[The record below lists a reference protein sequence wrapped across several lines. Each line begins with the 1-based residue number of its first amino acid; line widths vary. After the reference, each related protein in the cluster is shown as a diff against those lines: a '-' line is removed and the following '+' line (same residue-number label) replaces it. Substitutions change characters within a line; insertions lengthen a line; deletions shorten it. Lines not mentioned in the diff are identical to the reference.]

1 MTASSGSPG
10 WYLRRLSRMG
20 PREIGG
26 RAGDAVR
33 RRRWRSAPPPTCPD
47 VTGARFTAVLPA
59 GAIAAVPPDAA
70 KRLVAEADRLMAG
83 HAVFFGVE
91 RDDLTDPDWWYDP
104 KTGRR
109 APGGYA
115 FDVPYRDE
123 DAVGDIKQIWEPS
136 RHQYLTV
143 LAAAYAV
150 TGDERYAERVA
161 GHLRSWWAAN
171 GPLRGVH
178 WTSGIELGIRL
189 LSWVWIRRLL
199 DGWPGAAAL
208 FEDNPVALN
217 QIWHH
222 QRWLAAFPSRGSS
235 ANNHVIA
242 EAAGQLAAA
251 CAFGWFPGS
260 ARLRAGAL
268 RSLER
273 ELRNNTF
280 GSGLNRELATEY
292 HGLVL
297 ELGLAAVA
305 EADAAGVPVPR
316 SVRLVL
322 LRMTDALA
330 AVVDDRLRPPR
341 QGDADDGHGLVVD
354 GAGTDRWG
362 SLLATGDAVFGRL
375 DWWPEVTGIDVRT
388 PLLAA
393 LIRPGADALPP
404 ARTPAPG
411 TRPRRTASLSGWF
424 RAVPGAIPG
433 RTAPQDQRLHPAPGT
448 HPRRMAAPALWLRRV
463 RGDATRRE
471 QVPDDTAPTRLTDDT
486 APTRLRDDATPARLP
501 DDTAPTRLTDDTA
514 PTRLTDDTAPTRLRD
529 DATPARLPDGGKV
542 PPASTPAVSRPVTG
556 TRPRPTAALNSRLRR
571 MTGGTARRGLAPDP
585 AAPARLPDGGEVP
598 SASPPA
604 VSRPASRPGHFA
616 DAGLTV
622 LRGPEGIWCRCDGG
636 PHGFLS
642 IAAHAHADA
651 LSVEV
656 RHDGVDVLADPGTY
670 CYHGQ
675 PEWRRYFRSTLGH
688 NTLELDGEDQSV
700 SGGPFLWT
708 RHARSRVLAV
718 DTSGEGV
725 ARWSAEHDGYGR
737 SVHRRRVEL
746 HHAERTLRVVD
757 EVRGPRRT
765 VRLAFHLGPAITAD
779 LVANRAVLTW
789 TRDGEDR
796 SAELDLPGQLSWRA
810 HRGESEPPLGWY
822 SPGFGRKE
830 PATTLV
836 GTGLTDG
843 TEGFTTVLGFK
854 G

>member
-1 MTASSGSPG
+1 MTMSAG

-26 RAGDAVR
+26 RVGDTLR
-33 RRRWRSAPPPTCPD
+33 RRRWRSLPPDAPA

-59 GAIAAVPPDAA
+59 GTVAALAPDAV
-70 KRLVAEADRLMAG
+70 KRLVAEADRLMDG
-83 HAVFFGVE
+83 HAEFFGVD
-91 RDDLTDPDWWYDP
+91 RDDLAAPDWSFDP

-109 APGGYA
+109 APLVHA
-115 FDVPYRDE
+115 FDVAYRDE

-143 LAAAYAV
+143 LAAAYAA

-161 GHLRSWWAAN
+161 AHLRSWWEVNA
-171 GPLRGVH
+171 PLCGVH

-199 DGWPGAAAL
+199 DGWSGAAAL
-208 FEDNPVALN
+208 FEDNPVARN

-222 QRWLAAFPSRGSS
+222 QRWLAAFPSRASS

-242 EAAGQLAAA
+242 EAAGQFAAA
-251 CAFGWFPGS
+251 CAFGWFPAS
-260 ARLRAGAL
+260 ARWRADAL
-268 RSLER
+268 RSLDR
-273 ELRNNTF
+273 NLRANTF

-297 ELGLAAVA
+297 ELGLAALA
-305 EADAAGVPVPR
+305 EADAAGVQVPPT
-316 SVRLVL
+316 VRLVL

-330 AVVDDRLRPPR
+330 AVVDNRLRPPR
-341 QGDADDGHGLVVD
+341 QGDADDGHGLIVD

-362 SLLATGDAVFGRL
+362 SLLATGEAVFGRL
-375 DWWPEVTGIDVRT
+375 DWWPEVTGTDVRT

-393 LIRPGADALPP
+393 LVRPYGKD
-404 ARTPAPG
+404 G
-411 TRPRRTASLSGWF
+411 T
-424 RAVPGAIPG
+424 
-433 RTAPQDQRLHPAPGT
+433 
-448 HPRRMAAPALWLRRV
+448 
-463 RGDATRRE
+463 
-471 QVPDDTAPTRLTDDT
+471 
-486 APTRLRDDATPARLP
+486 
-501 DDTAPTRLTDDTA
+501 
-514 PTRLTDDTAPTRLRD
+514 
-529 DATPARLPDGGKV
+529 
-542 PPASTPAVSRPVTG
+542 TPAVSRP
-556 TRPRPTAALNSRLRR
+556 A
-571 MTGGTARRGLAPDP
+571 GLP
-585 AAPARLPDGGEVP
+585 A
-598 SASPPA
+598 
-604 VSRPASRPGHFA
+604 HFP
-616 DAGLTV
+616 DAGMTI
-622 LRGPEGIWCRCDGG
+622 LRGPEGIWVRCDGG

-675 PEWRRYFRSTLGH
+675 PEWRSYFRSTLGH
-688 NTLELDGEDQSV
+688 NTLELDGTDQSV

-708 RHARSRVLAV
+708 RHAGTRVLVA
-718 DTSGEGV
+718 DTSGET
-725 ARWSAEHDGYGR
+725 ARWCAEHDGYED

-746 HHAERTLRVVD
+746 TSARREVKVVD

-765 VRLAFHLGPAITAD
+765 VRLAFHLGPEVTAD
-779 LVANRAVLTW
+779 LEGNRALLTW
-789 TRDGEDR
+789 TRDGEER
-796 SAELDLPGQLSWRA
+796 SAVLDLPGELTWRA

-822 SPGFGRKE
+822 SAGFGQKE

-836 GTGLTDG
+836 GTGVAEG
-843 TEGFTTVLGFK
+843 TREFGTVLGFR

>member
-1 MTASSGSPG
+1 MTVNSGSPG

-20 PREIGG
+20 PREVGG

-33 RRRWRSAPPPTCPD
+33 RRRWRSARPD
-47 VTGARFTAVLPA
+47 GPSVTGARFTAVLPA
-59 GAIAAVPPDAA
+59 GTIAEVPPDAA

-83 HAVFFGVE
+83 HAEYFGVD
-91 RDDLTDPDWWYDP
+91 RDDLADPDWWYDP

-109 APGGYA
+109 APWGYA
-115 FDVPYRDE
+115 FDVPYRNE
-123 DAVGDIKQIWEPS
+123 EAVGDIKQIWELS

-150 TGDERYAERVA
+150 TGNERYAERVA
-161 GHLRSWWAAN
+161 EHLRSWWAGNA
-171 GPLRGVH
+171 PLRGVH

-208 FEDNPVALN
+208 FEDNPVALR

-235 ANNHVIA
+235 ANNHVVA
-242 EAAGQLAAA
+242 EAAGQFAAA
-251 CAFGWFPGS
+251 CAFGWFPSS
-260 ARLRAGAL
+260 ARWRADAL
-268 RSLER
+268 RSLEVQ
-273 ELRNNTF
+273 LRNNTF
-280 GSGLNRELATEY
+280 DSGLNRELATEY

-305 EADAAGVPVPR
+305 EADAAGVPVPASIR
-316 SVRLVL
+316 RVL

-330 AVVDDRLRPPR
+330 AVVDNRLRPPR

-354 GAGTDRWG
+354 GEGTDRWA

-375 DWWPEVTGIDVRT
+375 AWWPAVTGTDVRT

-393 LIRPGADALPP
+393 LIRPYAEN
-404 ARTPAPG
+404 G
-411 TRPRRTASLSGWF
+411 TA
-424 RAVPGAIPG
+424 
-433 RTAPQDQRLHPAPGT
+433 
-448 HPRRMAAPALWLRRV
+448 
-463 RGDATRRE
+463 
-471 QVPDDTAPTRLTDDT
+471 
-486 APTRLRDDATPARLP
+486 
-501 DDTAPTRLTDDTA
+501 
-514 PTRLTDDTAPTRLRD
+514 
-529 DATPARLPDGGKV
+529 
-542 PPASTPAVSRPVTG
+542 PAVSRP
-556 TRPRPTAALNSRLRR
+556 
-571 MTGGTARRGLAPDP
+571 
-585 AAPARLPDGGEVP
+585 E
-598 SASPPA
+598 
-604 VSRPASRPGHFA
+604 SRPAHFA
-616 DAGLTV
+616 DAGMTI
-622 LRGPEGIWCRCDGG
+622 LRGPGEIWCRCDGG

-675 PEWRRYFRSTLGH
+675 PEWRQYFRSTLGH
-688 NTLELDGEDQSV
+688 NTLQLDGGDQSV

-718 DTSGEGV
+718 DTSDTSEVSDGGT
-725 ARWSAEHDGYGR
+725 ARWCAEHDGYQR

-746 HHAERTLRVVD
+746 TAASQELRVVD
-757 EVRGPRRT
+757 EVRGGPRRA

-779 LVANRAVLTW
+779 LVGNRARLTW

-796 SAELDLPGQLSWRA
+796 SAALDLPGQLSWRA
-810 HRGESEPPLGWY
+810 HRGESDPPLGWY

-830 PATTLV
+830 PTTTLV
-836 GTGLTDG
+836 GTGFADG
-843 TEGFTTVLGFK
+843 AAGFTTVLRFRG
-854 G
+854 

>member
-1 MTASSGSPG
+1 MTMGAG

-20 PREIGG
+20 PREVGG
-26 RAGDAVR
+26 RMGDAVR
-33 RRRWRSAPPPTCPD
+33 RRRWRAAPPDCPR

-59 GAIAAVPPDAA
+59 GALAAVPPDAA
-70 KRLVAEADRLMAG
+70 RRLVATADRLMAG
-83 HAVFFGVE
+83 RATYFGVD
-91 RDDLTDPDWWYDP
+91 RDDLAAPDWAYDP
-104 KTGRR
+104 RTGRR
-109 APGGYA
+109 APSGYA

-123 DAVGDIKQIWEPS
+123 DAVGDIKQIWELS

-143 LAAAYAV
+143 LAAAHAL
-150 TGDERYAERVA
+150 TGAERYAERVA
-161 GHLRSWWAAN
+161 AHLRSWWAAN
-171 GPLRGVH
+171 PPLRGVH

-208 FEDNPVALN
+208 FEDNPVAHR

-242 EAAGQLAAA
+242 EAAGQCAAA

-260 ARLRAGAL
+260 ARWRADAL

-273 ELRNNTF
+273 QLRANTF

-305 EADAAGVPVPR
+305 EADAAGVPVPAP
-316 SVRLVL
+316 VRLVL

-330 AVVDDRLRPPR
+330 AVVDGRLRPPR

-354 GAGTDRWG
+354 GAGTDRWA

-375 DWWPEVTGIDVRT
+375 AWWPEAAGTDVRT

-393 LIRPGADALPP
+393 L
-404 ARTPAPG
+404 
-411 TRPRRTASLSGWF
+411 
-424 RAVPGAIPG
+424 
-433 RTAPQDQRLHPAPGT
+433 
-448 HPRRMAAPALWLRRV
+448 V
-463 RGDATRRE
+463 R
-471 QVPDDTAPTRLTDDT
+471 PTRL
-486 APTRLRDDATPARLP
+486 
-501 DDTAPTRLTDDTA
+501 
-514 PTRLTDDTAPTRLRD
+514 
-529 DATPARLPDGGKV
+529 
-542 PPASTPAVSRPVTG
+542 
-556 TRPRPTAALNSRLRR
+556 
-571 MTGGTARRGLAPDP
+571 P
-585 AAPARLPDGGEVP
+585 AA
-598 SASPPA
+598 
-604 VSRPASRPGHFA
+604 RPAHRPAHFA
-616 DAGLTV
+616 DAGLTI
-622 LRGPEGIWCRCDGG
+622 LRGPEEIWCRCDGG

-656 RHDGVDVLADPGTY
+656 RHDGVEVLADPGTF

-688 NTLELDGEDQSV
+688 NTLCLDGGDQSA

-708 RHARSRVLAV
+708 RHARSRVLAA
-718 DTSGEGV
+718 DTGTKGT
-725 ARWSAEHDGYGR
+725 ARWCAEHDGYRG

-746 HHAERTLRVVD
+746 TAARRELRVVD

-765 VRLAFHLGPAITAD
+765 AHLAFHLGPAITAD
-779 LVANRAVLTW
+779 LVGNQARLAW

-796 SAELDLPGQLSWRA
+796 SAVLDLPGQLSWRA
-810 HRGESEPPLGWY
+810 HRGETDPPLGWY

-836 GTGLTDG
+836 GTGITDG
-843 TEGFTTVLGFK
+843 AAAFTSVLRFG
-854 G
+854 GQGGAWR

>member
-1 MTASSGSPG
+1 MTMSAGSAG

-20 PREIGG
+20 PQEVGG
-26 RAGDAVR
+26 RVGDAVR
-33 RRRWRSAPPPTCPD
+33 RRRWRSAPPDCPS

-59 GAIAAVPPDAA
+59 GTIAAIPPDAA

-83 HAVFFGVE
+83 HVEYFGVVRE
-91 RDDLTDPDWWYDP
+91 DLADPDWWYDP

-109 APGGYA
+109 APWGYA
-115 FDVPYRDE
+115 FDVPYRNE
-123 DAVGDIKQIWEPS
+123 DAVGDVKQIWELS

-143 LAAAYAV
+143 LAAAYAI
-150 TGDERYAERVA
+150 TGDGRYAERVA
-161 GHLRSWWAAN
+161 EHLRSWWAAN
-171 GPLRGVH
+171 APLRGVH

-199 DGWPGAAAL
+199 DGWPGAAGL
-208 FEDNPVALN
+208 FEGNPVALN

-242 EAAGQLAAA
+242 EAAGQYAAA
-251 CAFGWFPGS
+251 CAFGWFPSS
-260 ARLRAGAL
+260 ARWAADAL

-273 ELRNNTF
+273 HLRGNTF

-305 EADAAGVPVPR
+305 EADAAGRPVPA
-316 SVRLVL
+316 SIRLVL
-322 LRMTDALA
+322 LRKTDALA
-330 AVVDDRLRPPR
+330 AVVDNRLRPPR

-354 GAGTDRWG
+354 GTGTDRWA

-375 DWWPEVTGIDVRT
+375 DWWPAVTGTDVRT

-393 LIRPGADALPP
+393 LIKPAGLSVTRP
-404 ARTPAPG
+404 AR
-411 TRPRRTASLSGWF
+411 
-424 RAVPGAIPG
+424 
-433 RTAPQDQRLHPAPGT
+433 
-448 HPRRMAAPALWLRRV
+448 
-463 RGDATRRE
+463 
-471 QVPDDTAPTRLTDDT
+471 
-486 APTRLRDDATPARLP
+486 
-501 DDTAPTRLTDDTA
+501 
-514 PTRLTDDTAPTRLRD
+514 
-529 DATPARLPDGGKV
+529 
-542 PPASTPAVSRPVTG
+542 
-556 TRPRPTAALNSRLRR
+556 
-571 MTGGTARRGLAPDP
+571 
-585 AAPARLPDGGEVP
+585 
-598 SASPPA
+598 
-604 VSRPASRPGHFA
+604 RPAHFA
-616 DAGLTV
+616 DAGLTI
-622 LRGPEGIWCRCDGG
+622 LRGPAEKIWCRCDGG

-675 PEWRRYFRSTLGH
+675 PEWRQYFRSTLGH
-688 NTLELDGEDQSV
+688 NTLRLDGRDQSV

-708 RHARSRVLAV
+708 RHARSRVLFAETA
-718 DTSGEGV
+718 DASGGGT
-725 ARWSAEHDGYGR
+725 ARWCAEHHGYQP

-746 HHAERTLRVVD
+746 TAASQELRVVD
-757 EVRGPRRT
+757 EVRGPRRA
-765 VRLAFHLGPAITAD
+765 VHLAFHLGPAIAAD

-796 SAELDLPGQLSWRA
+796 SAVLDLPGQLSWQA
-810 HRGESEPPLGWY
+810 HRGETDPPLGWY
-822 SPGFGRKE
+822 SAGFGRKE

-836 GTGLTDG
+836 GTGFTDG
-843 TEGFTTVLGFK
+843 PARAREFTTVLRFRG
-854 G
+854 

>member
-1 MTASSGSPG
+1 MTVSAGSPA

-20 PREIGG
+20 PREVGG
-26 RAGDAVR
+26 RVGDTVR
-33 RRRWRSAPPPTCPD
+33 RRRWRSAPPDAPR

-59 GAIAAVPPDAA
+59 GAVAAAEPDAV
-70 KRLVAEADRLMAG
+70 KRLVAEADRLMSG
-83 HAVFFGVE
+83 HAEFFGVE
-91 RDDLTDPDWWYDP
+91 RDDMADPDWCLDP

-109 APGGYA
+109 APWGYA

-123 DAVGDIKQIWEPS
+123 EAVGDIKQIWEPS

-161 GHLRSWWAAN
+161 AHLRSWWAAN
-171 GPLRGVH
+171 TPLRGVH

-199 DGWPGAAAL
+199 DGWPGAAGL
-208 FEDNPVALN
+208 FEGNPAALN

-235 ANNHVIA
+235 ANNHVVA

-251 CAFGWFPGS
+251 CAFGWFPS
-260 ARLRAGAL
+260 SPRWRADAL

-273 ELRNNTF
+273 HLRANTF

-305 EADAAGVPVPR
+305 EADVAGVAVPAT
-316 SVRLVL
+316 VRLVL

-354 GAGTDRWG
+354 GPDTDRWA

-375 DWWPEVTGIDVRT
+375 GWWPAVTGADVRT

-393 LIRPGADALPP
+393 LVRPYAKGAA
-404 ARTPAPG
+404 
-411 TRPRRTASLSGWF
+411 AS
-424 RAVPGAIPG
+424 
-433 RTAPQDQRLHPAPGT
+433 
-448 HPRRMAAPALWLRRV
+448 
-463 RGDATRRE
+463 
-471 QVPDDTAPTRLTDDT
+471 
-486 APTRLRDDATPARLP
+486 
-501 DDTAPTRLTDDTA
+501 
-514 PTRLTDDTAPTRLRD
+514 
-529 DATPARLPDGGKV
+529 
-542 PPASTPAVSRPVTG
+542 
-556 TRPRPTAALNSRLRR
+556 
-571 MTGGTARRGLAPDP
+571 
-585 AAPARLPDGGEVP
+585 
-598 SASPPA
+598 A
-604 VSRPASRPGHFA
+604 VSRPASRPAHFA
-616 DAGLTV
+616 DAGMTV
-622 LRGPEGIWCRCDGG
+622 LRGPGGIWCRCDGG

-656 RHDGVDVLADPGTY
+656 RHDGVDVLADPGTF

-688 NTLELDGEDQSV
+688 NTLELDGADQSV

-708 RHARSRVLAV
+708 RQARSRVLVA
-718 DTSGEGV
+718 DTSGASGGGTV
-725 ARWSAEHDGYGR
+725 RWAAEHDGYR
-737 SVHRRRVEL
+737 PCVHRRRVEL
-746 HHAERTLRVVD
+746 TSASRELTVVD
-757 EVRGPRRT
+757 EVLGGPRRS
-765 VRLAFHLGPAITAD
+765 VRLAFHLGPAVTAE
-779 LVANRAVLTW
+779 LAGNRAVLTW
-789 TRDGEDR
+789 TRDGEER
-796 SAELDLPGQLSWRA
+796 SAVLDLPGQLSWTA
-810 HRGESEPPLGWY
+810 HRGESVPPLGWY
-822 SPGFGRKE
+822 SAGFGRKE

-836 GTGLTDG
+836 GAGFTDG
-843 TEGFTTVLGFK
+843 TEGFTTVLRFQD
-854 G
+854 

>member
-1 MTASSGSPG
+1 MSMSAA

-20 PREIGG
+20 PREVGG
-26 RAGDAVR
+26 RVGDVVR
-33 RRRWRSAPPPTCPD
+33 RRRWRSAPPACPRPAD
-47 VTGARFTAVLPA
+47 ARFIAALPA
-59 GAIAAVPPDAA
+59 GALAAVEPEAA

-83 HAVFFGVE
+83 HVEFFGVV
-91 RDDLTDPDWWYDP
+91 RDDLVDPDWWFDP

-109 APGGYA
+109 APWGYA

-161 GHLRSWWAAN
+161 EHLRSWWAAN
-171 GPLRGVH
+171 APLRGVH
-178 WTSGIELGIRL
+178 WISGIELGIRL

-199 DGWPGAAAL
+199 DTWQGAADL
-208 FEDNPVALN
+208 FENNPVAIN

-242 EAAGQLAAA
+242 EAAGQLAAS
-251 CAFGWFPGS
+251 CAFAWFPAS
-260 ARLRAGAL
+260 ARWRDGAL

-273 ELRNNTF
+273 NLRGNTF
-280 GSGLNRELATEY
+280 PSGLNRELASEY

-305 EADAAGVPVPR
+305 EADAAGVAVPTT
-316 SVRLVL
+316 VRLVL

-330 AVVDDRLRPPR
+330 AVVDNRLRPPR

-354 GAGTDRWG
+354 GPGTDRWA

-375 DWWPEVTGIDVRT
+375 DWWPEVPESDVRT

-393 LIRPGADALPP
+393 LLRPYAKNDGS
-404 ARTPAPG
+404 RRV
-411 TRPRRTASLSGWF
+411 TRPT
-424 RAVPGAIPG
+424 
-433 RTAPQDQRLHPAPGT
+433 
-448 HPRRMAAPALWLRRV
+448 
-463 RGDATRRE
+463 
-471 QVPDDTAPTRLTDDT
+471 
-486 APTRLRDDATPARLP
+486 
-501 DDTAPTRLTDDTA
+501 
-514 PTRLTDDTAPTRLRD
+514 
-529 DATPARLPDGGKV
+529 
-542 PPASTPAVSRPVTG
+542 
-556 TRPRPTAALNSRLRR
+556 
-571 MTGGTARRGLAPDP
+571 
-585 AAPARLPDGGEVP
+585 
-598 SASPPA
+598 
-604 VSRPASRPGHFA
+604 SRPAHFA
-616 DAGLTV
+616 DAGMTI
-622 LRGPEGIWCRCDGG
+622 LRGPEKIWCRCDGG

-675 PEWRRYFRSTLGH
+675 PHWRQYFRSTLAH
-688 NTLELDGEDQSV
+688 NTLQLDDTDQSV

-708 RHARSRVLAV
+708 RHARTRVLVA
-718 DTSGEGV
+718 DTTGRNV
-725 ARWSAEHDGYGR
+725 ARWCAEHDGYQP

-746 HHAERTLRVVD
+746 AAAEQEVRITD
-757 EVRGPRRT
+757 EVQGARRT
-765 VRLAFHLGPAITAD
+765 VRLAFHLGPEISAE
-779 LVANRAVLTW
+779 LEGNRAALTW

-796 SAELDLPGQLSWRA
+796 SAVLELPGDLNWRA
-810 HRGESEPPLGWY
+810 HRGESDSPLGWY
-822 SPGFGRKE
+822 SAGFGRKE
-830 PATTLV
+830 PSTTLV
-836 GTGLTDG
+836 GTGSADG
-843 TEGFTTVLGFK
+843 VRGFTSVLRFQG
-854 G
+854 

>member
-1 MTASSGSPG
+1 MTMSAG

-26 RAGDAVR
+26 RVGDTVR
-33 RRRWRSAPPPTCPD
+33 RRLWRSARPDCPG

-59 GAIAAVPPDAA
+59 GTVAAVPPDAA
-70 KRLVAEADRLMAG
+70 KRLIAEADRLMAG
-83 HAVFFGVE
+83 HAEYFGVD
-91 RDDLTDPDWWYDP
+91 RDDLADPDWWYDP

-109 APGGYA
+109 APWGYA
-115 FDVPYRDE
+115 FDVPYRSE
-123 DAVGDIKQIWEPS
+123 DAVGDIKQIWELS

-161 GHLRSWWAAN
+161 EHLRSWWAAN
-171 GPLRGVH
+171 APLRGVH

-199 DGWPGAAAL
+199 DGWPGAAGL
-208 FEDNPVALN
+208 FEGNPVALN

-235 ANNHVIA
+235 ANNHIIA
-242 EAAGQLAAA
+242 EAAGQFAAA
-251 CAFGWFPGS
+251 CAFDWFPSS
-260 ARLRAGAL
+260 ARWRADAL

-273 ELRNNTF
+273 HLRGNTF

-297 ELGLAAVA
+297 ELGLAALA
-305 EADAAGVPVPR
+305 EADAADVPVPAT
-316 SVRLVL
+316 VRLVL

-330 AVVDDRLRPPR
+330 AVVDNRLRPPR
-341 QGDADDGHGLVVD
+341 QGDSDDGHGLIVD
-354 GAGTDRWG
+354 GTGTDRWA

-375 DWWPEVTGIDVRT
+375 DWWPVVTGTDVRT

-393 LIRPGADALPP
+393 LIRPYAKKG
-404 ARTPAPG
+404 
-411 TRPRRTASLSGWF
+411 
-424 RAVPGAIPG
+424 
-433 RTAPQDQRLHPAPGT
+433 TAPA
-448 HPRRMAAPALWLRRV
+448 MA
-463 RGDATRRE
+463 
-471 QVPDDTAPTRLTDDT
+471 
-486 APTRLRDDATPARLP
+486 
-501 DDTAPTRLTDDTA
+501 
-514 PTRLTDDTAPTRLRD
+514 
-529 DATPARLPDGGKV
+529 
-542 PPASTPAVSRPVTG
+542 
-556 TRPRPTAALNSRLRR
+556 
-571 MTGGTARRGLAPDP
+571 
-585 AAPARLPDGGEVP
+585 
-598 SASPPA
+598 
-604 VSRPASRPGHFA
+604 RPASRPGHFA
-616 DAGLTV
+616 DAGLTI
-622 LRGPEGIWCRCDGG
+622 LRGPEKVWCRCDGG

-675 PEWRRYFRSTLGH
+675 PEWRQYFRSTLGH
-688 NTLELDGEDQSV
+688 NTLQLDGVDQSV

-708 RHARSRVLAV
+708 RHARSRVLVAGTGGTA
-718 DTSGEGV
+718 DASGEGV
-725 ARWSAEHDGYGR
+725 ARWVAEHDGYQG

-746 HHAERTLRVVD
+746 TAESQELRVVD
-757 EVRGPRRT
+757 EVRGPRRA

-779 LVANRAVLTW
+779 LVDNRAVLTW

-796 SAELDLPGQLSWRA
+796 SAALDLPEQLSWRA
-810 HRGESEPPLGWY
+810 HRGESNPPLGWY

-836 GTGLTDG
+836 GTGFADG
-843 TEGFTTVLGFK
+843 TEGFTTVLKFHG
-854 G
+854 

>member
-1 MTASSGSPG
+1 MTARSGSPG

-20 PREIGG
+20 PREVGG
-26 RAGDAVR
+26 RVGDTVR
-33 RRRWRSAPPPTCPD
+33 RRRWRSVRPDCPA
-47 VTGARFTAVLPA
+47 VTGARFTAALPA
-59 GAIAAVPPDAA
+59 GTLDAVPADAV

-83 HAVFFGVE
+83 HAGFFGVE
-91 RDDLTDPDWWYDP
+91 RHDLADPDWCLDP

-109 APGGYA
+109 APSVYA

-150 TGDERYAERVA
+150 TGNERYAERVA
-161 GHLRSWWAAN
+161 EHLRSWWAAN
-171 GPLRGVH
+171 PPLRGVH
-178 WTSGIELGIRL
+178 WVSGIELGIRL

-199 DGWPGAAAL
+199 DGWPGAAGL
-208 FEDNPVALN
+208 FEDDPVAVE

-235 ANNHVIA
+235 ANNHAVA
-242 EAAGQLAAA
+242 EAAGRLAAA
-251 CAFGWFPGS
+251 CAFGWFPAS
-260 ARLRAGAL
+260 ARWRADAL

-273 ELRNNTF
+273 HLRGNTF
-280 GSGLNRELATEY
+280 RSGLNRELATEY

-305 EADAAGVPVPR
+305 EADAAGVPVPGT
-316 SVRLVL
+316 VRLVL

-341 QGDADDGHGLVVD
+341 QGDADDGHGLVLD
-354 GAGTDRWG
+354 GAGTDRWA

-375 DWWPEVTGIDVRT
+375 PWWPEVTTTDVRT
-388 PLLAA
+388 PLLTA
-393 LIRPGADALPP
+393 LIHPGTAPDTTAPVTRPATAPLTGLPRP
-404 ARTPAPG
+404 TPG
-411 TRPRRTASLSGWF
+411 TRPRATTPLAG
-424 RAVPGAIPG
+424 
-433 RTAPQDQRLHPAPGT
+433 RLHHLPGT
-448 HPRRMAAPALWLRRV
+448 AA
-463 RGDATRRE
+463 ATR
-471 QVPDDTAPTRLTDDT
+471 
-486 APTRLRDDATPARLP
+486 
-501 DDTAPTRLTDDTA
+501 
-514 PTRLTDDTAPTRLRD
+514 
-529 DATPARLPDGGKV
+529 
-542 PPASTPAVSRPVTG
+542 G
-556 TRPRPTAALNSRLRR
+556 TRPTAALTAWLRR
-571 MTGGTARRGLAPDP
+571 ATGDPVATPGTRPGAAPRQPHPTGTAAATPGTRPATALTAWLRRAAGGPAVAPGARP
-585 AAPARLPDGGEVP
+585 AAPLGKWFRRIAGTSSTAPLGG
-598 SASPPA
+598 SLRRATGDAASGGQAAGGGTPGGRHRSGTGAAPA
-604 VSRPASRPGHFA
+604 VVRPASRPGHFG

-622 LRGPEGIWCRCDGG
+622 LRGPDGIWCRCDGG

-675 PEWRRYFRSTLGH
+675 PEWRSYFRSTLGH
-688 NTLELDGEDQSV
+688 NTLQLDGVDQSV

-718 DTSGEGV
+718 DTSGDGV
-725 ARWSAEHDGYGR
+725 ARWCAEHDGYR
-737 SVHRRRVEL
+737 PSVHRRTVEL
-746 HHAERTLRVVD
+746 THATQELKVID
-757 EVRGPRRT
+757 EVRGPSRP

-779 LVANRAVLTW
+779 LVGNRAVLTW

-796 SAELDLPGQLSWRA
+796 SARLELPGRLDWRA
-810 HRGESEPPLGWY
+810 HRGESGPPLGWY

-836 GTGLTDG
+836 GTGVTDG
-843 TEGFTTVLGFK
+843 TEPFTTVLGFK
-854 G
+854 D

>member
-1 MTASSGSPG
+1 MTMSAG

-20 PREIGG
+20 PREVAG

-33 RRRWRSAPPPTCPD
+33 RRRWRAAPPDCPD

-59 GAIAAVPPDAA
+59 GTIAAVPPDAA
-70 KRLVAEADRLMAG
+70 KRLVAEADRLMDGRAEY
-83 HAVFFGVE
+83 FGVV
-91 RDDLTDPDWWYDP
+91 RDDLADPDWWYDP

-123 DAVGDIKQIWEPS
+123 ETVGDIKQIWELS

-143 LAAAYAV
+143 LAAAYAL
-150 TGDERYAERVA
+150 TGNERYAERVA

-171 GPLRGVH
+171 PPLRGVH

-199 DGWPGAAAL
+199 DGWPGAAGL
-208 FEDNPVALN
+208 FEGDPVALN

-242 EAAGQLAAA
+242 EAAGQFAAA
-251 CAFGWFPGS
+251 CAFGWFPSS
-260 ARLRAGAL
+260 ARWRADAL

-273 ELRNNTF
+273 HLRANTF
-280 GSGLNRELATEY
+280 PSGLNRELASEY

-305 EADAAGVPVPR
+305 EADAAGVPVPA

-330 AVVDDRLRPPR
+330 AVVDSRLRPPR

-354 GAGTDRWG
+354 GAGTDRWA

-375 DWWPEVTGIDVRT
+375 AWWPAVTGTDVRT

-393 LIRPGADALPP
+393 LLEPG
-404 ARTPAPG
+404 G
-411 TRPRRTASLSGWF
+411 
-424 RAVPGAIPG
+424 
-433 RTAPQDQRLHPAPGT
+433 
-448 HPRRMAAPALWLRRV
+448 
-463 RGDATRRE
+463 
-471 QVPDDTAPTRLTDDT
+471 
-486 APTRLRDDATPARLP
+486 
-501 DDTAPTRLTDDTA
+501 
-514 PTRLTDDTAPTRLRD
+514 
-529 DATPARLPDGGKV
+529 
-542 PPASTPAVSRPVTG
+542 
-556 TRPRPTAALNSRLRR
+556 
-571 MTGGTARRGLAPDP
+571 
-585 AAPARLPDGGEVP
+585 P
-598 SASPPA
+598 S
-604 VSRPASRPGHFA
+604 VSRPASQPAHFA
-616 DAGLTV
+616 DAGMTI
-622 LRGPEGIWCRCDGG
+622 LRGPAEIWCRCDGG

-688 NTLELDGEDQSV
+688 NTVQLDGGDQSV

-708 RHARSRVLAV
+708 RHARSRVLAA
-718 DTSGEGV
+718 DASGASFAGT
-725 ARWSAEHDGYGR
+725 ARWCAEHDGYR
-737 SVHRRRVEL
+737 PSTHRRRVEL
-746 HHAERTLRVVD
+746 TARKRELRVVD
-757 EVRGPRRT
+757 EVRGARRA
-765 VRLAFHLGPAITAD
+765 VRLAFHLGPAISAD
-779 LVANRAVLTW
+779 LVGNRAELTW
-789 TRDGEDR
+789 SRDGEDR
-796 SAELDLPGQLSWRA
+796 SALLVLPGGLSWRT
-810 HRGESEPPLGWY
+810 HRGETEPPLGWY
-822 SPGFGRKE
+822 SAGFGRKE
-830 PATTLV
+830 PTTTLV
-836 GTGLTDG
+836 GTGVADG
-843 TEGFTTVLGFK
+843 VRGFTTVLTFRG
-854 G
+854 

>member
-1 MTASSGSPG
+1 MTANPGSPG

-20 PREIGG
+20 PREVGG
-26 RAGDAVR
+26 RVGDTVR
-33 RRRWRSAPPPTCPD
+33 RRRWRSARPD
-47 VTGARFTAVLPA
+47 APGVTGARFTAVLPA
-59 GAIAAVPPDAA
+59 GALAAVPPDAA

-83 HAVFFGVE
+83 QVEYFGVV
-91 RDDLTDPDWWYDP
+91 RDDLADPDWCYDP

-123 DAVGDIKQIWEPS
+123 DAVGDIKQIWELS

-161 GHLRSWWAAN
+161 GHLRSWWASNA
-171 GPLRGVH
+171 PLRSVH
-178 WTSGIELGIRL
+178 WVSGIELGIRL

-208 FEDNPVALN
+208 FEDNPAALK

-235 ANNHVIA
+235 ANNHVVA

-251 CAFGWFPGS
+251 CAFGWFPDS
-260 ARLRAGAL
+260 AKWRDEAL
-268 RSLER
+268 RSLDR
-273 ELRNNTF
+273 HLRANTF
-280 GSGLNRELATEY
+280 PSGLNRELATEY

-305 EADAAGVPVPR
+305 EADTAGVPVPAT
-316 SVRLVL
+316 VRLVL

-330 AVVDDRLRPPR
+330 AVVDDALRPPR

-354 GAGTDRWG
+354 GAGTDRWA
-362 SLLATGDAVFGRL
+362 SLLATGDAVFGSL
-375 DWWPEVTGIDVRT
+375 PWWPAVTGTDVRT

-393 LIRPGADALPP
+393 LVRPYGKDGA
-404 ARTPAPG
+404 G
-411 TRPRRTASLSGWF
+411 
-424 RAVPGAIPG
+424 RAV
-433 RTAPQDQRLHPAPGT
+433 R
-448 HPRRMAAPALWLRRV
+448 
-463 RGDATRRE
+463 
-471 QVPDDTAPTRLTDDT
+471 
-486 APTRLRDDATPARLP
+486 
-501 DDTAPTRLTDDTA
+501 
-514 PTRLTDDTAPTRLRD
+514 
-529 DATPARLPDGGKV
+529 
-542 PPASTPAVSRPVTG
+542 
-556 TRPRPTAALNSRLRR
+556 
-571 MTGGTARRGLAPDP
+571 
-585 AAPARLPDGGEVP
+585 
-598 SASPPA
+598 
-604 VSRPASRPGHFA
+604 RPAGRPAHFA

-622 LRGPEGIWCRCDGG
+622 LRGPDGIWCRCDGG

-675 PEWRRYFRSTLGH
+675 PGWRRYFRSTLGH
-688 NTLELDGEDQSV
+688 NTLELDGTDQSV

-708 RHARSRVLAV
+708 RHARSRVLGV
-718 DTSGEGV
+718 DTSDEGV
-725 ARWSAEHDGYGR
+725 SHWSAEHDGYGG

-746 HHAERTLRVVD
+746 TAASRELRVVD
-757 EVRGPRRT
+757 EVRGPRRA
-765 VRLAFHLGPAITAD
+765 VRLAFHLGPAVAAD
-779 LVANRAVLTW
+779 LVGSRAVLTW
-789 TRDGEDR
+789 ARDGVER
-796 SAELDLPGQLSWRA
+796 SAVLDLPGELSWRA
-810 HRGESEPPLGWY
+810 HRGATDPPLGWY

-836 GTGLTDG
+836 GSGFTDG
-843 TEGFTTVLGFK
+843 APGFTNRAPDFTDGARGFTTVLAFRD
-854 G
+854 

>member
-1 MTASSGSPG
+1 MTMSAG

-20 PREIGG
+20 PREVGG
-26 RAGDAVR
+26 RVSDAVR
-33 RRRWRSAPPPTCPD
+33 RRRWRSALPECPT

-59 GAIAAVPPDAA
+59 GAIDAVPSDAV

-83 HAVFFGVE
+83 HAEFFGVE
-91 RDDLTDPDWWYDP
+91 RDDMVDPDWCHDP

-109 APGGYA
+109 APWGYA

-123 DAVGDIKQIWEPS
+123 EAVGDIKQIWEPS

-161 GHLRSWWAAN
+161 EHLRSWWAAN
-171 GPLRGVH
+171 TPLRGVH

-189 LSWVWIRRLL
+189 LSWVWVRRLL
-199 DGWPGAAAL
+199 DGWPGAAGL
-208 FEDNPVALN
+208 FEDNPAARR

-242 EAAGQLAAA
+242 EAAGQFAAA
-251 CAFGWFPGS
+251 CAFGWFPSS
-260 ARLRAGAL
+260 ARWRADAMRSLDRHLRA
-268 RSLER
+268 
-273 ELRNNTF
+273 NTF
-280 GSGLNRELATEY
+280 LSGLNRELATEY

-305 EADAAGVPVPR
+305 EADAAGVPVPAT
-316 SVRLVL
+316 VRLVL

-341 QGDADDGHGLVVD
+341 QGDADDGHGLIVD
-354 GAGTDRWG
+354 GAGTERWG

-375 DWWPEVTGIDVRT
+375 PWWPAVTGTDVRT

-393 LIRPGADALPP
+393 LLRPYAEVGGA
-404 ARTPAPG
+404 
-411 TRPRRTASLSGWF
+411 
-424 RAVPGAIPG
+424 
-433 RTAPQDQRLHPAPGT
+433 
-448 HPRRMAAPALWLRRV
+448 
-463 RGDATRRE
+463 
-471 QVPDDTAPTRLTDDT
+471 
-486 APTRLRDDATPARLP
+486 
-501 DDTAPTRLTDDTA
+501 
-514 PTRLTDDTAPTRLRD
+514 
-529 DATPARLPDGGKV
+529 
-542 PPASTPAVSRPVTG
+542 
-556 TRPRPTAALNSRLRR
+556 
-571 MTGGTARRGLAPDP
+571 
-585 AAPARLPDGGEVP
+585 
-598 SASPPA
+598 PA
-604 VSRPASRPGHFA
+604 VSRPASRPDHFA
-616 DAGLTV
+616 DAGMTI
-622 LRGPEGIWCRCDGG
+622 LRGPEGIWCRCDAG

-656 RHDGVDVLADPGTY
+656 RHDGVDVLADPGTF

-688 NTLELDGEDQSV
+688 NTLSLDDADQSV

-708 RHARSRVLAV
+708 RHARSRVLVA
-718 DTSGEGV
+718 DASGTSGGT
-725 ARWSAEHDGYGR
+725 ARWSAEHDGYQP
-737 SVHRRRVEL
+737 SVHRRTVEL
-746 HHAERTLRVVD
+746 TAESGELTVVD
-757 EVRGPRRT
+757 EVEGPRRA
-765 VRLAFHLGPAITAD
+765 VSLAFHLGPAITAD
-779 LVANRAVLTW
+779 LVGSRAVLTW

-796 SAELDLPGQLSWRA
+796 SAVLDLPGELSWRA

-822 SPGFGRKE
+822 SAGFGRKE

-836 GTGLTDG
+836 GTGFTDG
-843 TEGFTTVLGFK
+843 AQGFTTVLGFR

>member
-1 MTASSGSPG
+1 MSAG

-33 RRRWRSAPPPTCPD
+33 RRRWRSSLPD
-47 VTGARFTAVLPA
+47 SPGVSGARFTAVLPA
-59 GAIAAVPPDAA
+59 GTTAAVPPDAA
-70 KRLVAEADRLMAG
+70 KRLIAEADRLMAG
-83 HAVFFGVE
+83 HAEFFGVV
-91 RDDLTDPDWWYDP
+91 RDDLVDPDWCHDP

-109 APGGYA
+109 APWGYA
-115 FDVPYRDE
+115 FDVPYRSE
-123 DAVGDIKQIWEPS
+123 DTVGDIKQIWEPS

-143 LAAAYAV
+143 LAAAYAI

-161 GHLRSWWAAN
+161 EHLRSWWAAN
-171 GPLRGVH
+171 TPLRGVH
-178 WTSGIELGIRL
+178 WISGIELGIRL

-199 DGWPGAAAL
+199 EGWPGAAGL

-242 EAAGQLAAA
+242 EAAGQFAAA
-251 CAFGWFPGS
+251 CAFDWFPSS
-260 ARLRAGAL
+260 ARWRADAL

-273 ELRNNTF
+273 HLRANTF

-305 EADAAGVPVPR
+305 EADAAGVPVPAP
-316 SVRLVL
+316 VRLVL

-330 AVVDDRLRPPR
+330 AVVDSRLRPPR
-341 QGDADDGHGLVVD
+341 QGDADDGHGLIVD
-354 GAGTDRWG
+354 GAGTDRWA

-375 DWWPEVTGIDVRT
+375 AWWPEVTGTDVRT

-393 LIRPGADALPP
+393 LIRPGA
-404 ARTPAPG
+404 
-411 TRPRRTASLSGWF
+411 
-424 RAVPGAIPG
+424 I
-433 RTAPQDQRLHPAPGT
+433 
-448 HPRRMAAPALWLRRV
+448 
-463 RGDATRRE
+463 E
-471 QVPDDTAPTRLTDDT
+471 
-486 APTRLRDDATPARLP
+486 
-501 DDTAPTRLTDDTA
+501 
-514 PTRLTDDTAPTRLRD
+514 
-529 DATPARLPDGGKV
+529 
-542 PPASTPAVSRPVTG
+542 VT
-556 TRPRPTAALNSRLRR
+556 
-571 MTGGTARRGLAPDP
+571 
-585 AAPARLPDGGEVP
+585 
-598 SASPPA
+598 
-604 VSRPASRPGHFA
+604 RPASRPAHFA
-616 DAGLTV
+616 DAGMTV
-622 LRGPEGIWCRCDGG
+622 LRGPEEIWCRCDGG

-688 NTLELDGEDQSV
+688 NTLQLDGDDQSA

-708 RHARSRVLAV
+708 RHARSRVLVA
-718 DTSGEGV
+718 DTSDRNV
-725 ARWSAEHDGYGR
+725 ARWCAEHDGYQD

-746 HHAERTLRVVD
+746 TGVSRELRIVD
-757 EVRGPRRT
+757 EVRGPNRA

-779 LVANRAVLTW
+779 LVGNRAVLTW
-789 TRDGEDR
+789 TRDGEER
-796 SAELDLPGQLSWRA
+796 SAVLDLPGQLSWRA
-810 HRGESEPPLGWY
+810 HRGESDPPLGWY
-822 SPGFGRKE
+822 SAGFGRKE

-836 GTGLTDG
+836 GTGSTDG
-843 TEGFTTVLGFK
+843 AEGFVTVLGF
-854 G
+854 GSQERT